1 MLRLAVGGDLESVEQ
16 LLLRLQLLATLPSGF
31 LRQLGIALI
40 VAGSEKGQGLAP
52 CPDYHHRHVSKSR
65 PDPDRKIN
73 QRAFSLFGALARL
86 TLMARL
92 RTASGMAAT
101 DVSTIAHTIELAVA
115 PVFLLA
121 GIGGILNVVASRLA
135 RVVNRMRSLELDIPT
150 AHEEVQ
156 RQEIQELAV
165 LDRRIRLCQLSIGLC
180 TASALLISLVVIV
193 LFVAALVTM
202 NFAIVVPL
210 LFIAA
215 MVCLT
220 LGLLLFLAEVTVSTR
235 WVRVSE
241 IYVKRRRPR

>member
-1 MLRLAVGGDLESVEQ
+1 M
-16 LLLRLQLLATLPSGF
+16 AT
-31 LRQLGIALI
+31 A
-40 VAGSEKGQGLAP
+40 
-52 CPDYHHRHVSKSR
+52 
-65 PDPDRKIN
+65 
-73 QRAFSLFGALARL
+73 
-86 TLMARL
+86 
-92 RTASGMAAT
+92 

-135 RVVNRMRSLELDIPT
+135 RVVNRVRSLELDIPN
-150 AHEEVQ
+150 ANEEVQ

-165 LDRRIRLCQLSIGLC
+165 LDSRIRLCQLSIALC
-180 TASALLISLVVIV
+180 TTSALLISLVVIV

-241 IYVKRRRPR
+241 TYVKRRGKG